1 MRVVVTGSSGRIG
14 RQVVKELAAHD
25 YEVIATDIA
34 KAPAD
39 LPPGVAYVQADTT
52 NAAAVAGIFT
62 FRGRKPDA
70 VIHLAA
76 IPSPTQHTMETVYA
90 TNVLSVFNVA
100 ELVATLG
107 IPKLIETSSINWLG
121 MDFRFHEW
129 WPSYLPV
136 DEFHPHQAQDAYA
149 LSKYVGEQAA
159 EMIRNRAGTEVISI
173 RPPYVV
179 FIDWWPDV
187 VRRVKEQPLSFASG
201 LWAYIDVRDLAI
213 AYRKALETHVT
224 LHEAFYIVADD
235 ALAERP
241 VAELAPQVSKELGEK
256 AKSLTGTQ
264 PGVDNA
270 KAKRM
275 LDWQPQFS
283 WRNFAART

>member
-14 RQVVKELAAHD
+14 QHVVKELAAHD

-34 KAPAD
+34 RAPDD
-39 LPPGVAYVQADTT
+39 LPRGVRYVQGDTT
-52 NAAAVAGIFT
+52 VAADVVGVLN
-62 FRGRKPDA
+62 FRGKKPDA

-76 IPSPTQHTMETVYA
+76 IPSPVRHTMETVYA

-129 WPSYLPV
+129 WPDSLPV
-136 DEFHPHQAQDAYA
+136 DERHPHQAQDAYA
-149 LSKYVGEQAA
+149 LSKSVGEETAK
-159 EMIRNRAGTEVISI
+159 MIHNRALTEVISI

-179 FIDWWPDV
+179 FVDWWPDV
-187 VRRVKEQPLSFASG
+187 VRRVRAEPLSFATG

-213 AYRKALETHVT
+213 AFRLALETTVT
-224 LHEAFYIVADD
+224 QHEPFYIVADD
-235 ALAERP
+235 ALAQHP
-241 VAELAPQVSKELGEK
+241 VAELAAQVSPELGEK
-256 AKSLTGTQ
+256 AQSLTGTE
-264 PGVDNA
+264 PGVSNA
-270 KAKRM
+270 KAKQ
-275 LDWQPQFS
+275 LLGWQPEYS
-283 WRNFAART
+283 WRDFT

>member
-14 RQVVKELAAHD
+14 QQVVKELAAARA

-34 KAPAD
+34 RAPTD
-39 LPPGVAYVQADTT
+39 LPAGVRYVQADMR
-52 NAAAVAGIFT
+52 NAADVAGVLT

-70 VIHLAA
+70 VLHLAA
-76 IPSPTQHTMETVYA
+76 IPNPPKDPPEVVYA
-90 TNVLSVFNVA
+90 TNVLSAYNVA
-100 ELVATLG
+100 EMVGTLG

-121 MDFRFHEW
+121 MDFRHHEW

-136 DEFHPHQAQDAYA
+136 DELHPHQAQDPYA
-149 LSKYVGEQAA
+149 LSKFVGEQAA
-159 EMIRNRAGTEVISI
+159 TMIRNRCGTEVISI

-179 FIDWWPDV
+179 FTDWWPDV
-187 VRRVKEQPLSFASG
+187 VRRVHEAPLSFASG
-201 LWAYIDVRDLAI
+201 LWAYIDVRDLAV
-213 AYRKALETHVT
+213 AYRKALETAVT

-241 VAELAPQVSKELGEK
+241 VAELAPQVSRELGEK
-256 AKSLTGTQ
+256 ARRLTGTQ
-264 PGVDNA
+264 PGVDNG

-275 LDWQPQFS
+275 LGWQPQFS
-283 WRNFAART
+283 WRQFTP

>member
-14 RQVVKELAAHD
+14 QQVIRELAAHD

-34 KAPAD
+34 RAPSD
-39 LPPGVAYVQADTT
+39 LPMGVQYVQADMTRPAD
-52 NAAAVAGIFT
+52 AAGVLT
-62 FRGRKPDA
+62 YRGKKPDA
-70 VIHLAA
+70 VVHLAA
-76 IPSPTQHTMETVYA
+76 IPNPTKDPPEVVYE
-90 TNVLSVFNVA
+90 TNVLSVYNVV
-100 ELVATLG
+100 EMVGTLG

-121 MDFRFHEW
+121 MDFRTHEW

-136 DEFHPHQAQDAYA
+136 DELHFHQAQDPYA
-149 LSKYVGEQAA
+149 LSKFVGEQAA
-159 EMIRNRAGTEVISI
+159 EMIRNRCGTEVISI

-187 VRRVKEQPLSFASG
+187 VKRVRAEPLSFASG

-213 AYRKALETHVT
+213 AYRKALETHVN

-235 ALAERP
+235 ALAEHP

-275 LDWQPQFS
+275 LDWKPSFS
-283 WRNFAART
+283 WRDFA